1 MIYRAAA
8 LAVAV
13 GMPCTAAQAAIFF
26 TFQDPSP
33 DRELTVQENPDNSL
47 SFSYSMTQLVSLSV
61 TASDGEL
68 ANTTFSQTRLTMNVD
83 TSTTPV
89 VDQPN
94 LLVAELSGT
103 FTFEDVSGMSPATIL
118 TGTFDEAIATLLIA
132 DLMGTIEASGSA
144 AGDTAVGS
152 LQLTAGD
159 ALTDLFV
166 DDSLVLGGRQ
176 TASFA
181 LSELSGMEDGDD
193 LFTLM
198 GSAAFTGSSQVIPS
212 PGSASLLGLA
222 GLVALRRRR

>member
-1 MIYRAAA
+1 
-8 LAVAV
+8 
-13 GMPCTAAQAAIFF
+13 
-26 TFQDPSP
+26 
-33 DRELTVQENPDNSL
+33 
-47 SFSYSMTQLVSLSV
+47 
-61 TASDGEL
+61 
-68 ANTTFSQTRLTMNVD
+68 
-83 TSTTPV
+83 
-89 VDQPN
+89 
-94 LLVAELSGT
+94 
-103 FTFEDVSGMSPATIL
+103 MSPATIL